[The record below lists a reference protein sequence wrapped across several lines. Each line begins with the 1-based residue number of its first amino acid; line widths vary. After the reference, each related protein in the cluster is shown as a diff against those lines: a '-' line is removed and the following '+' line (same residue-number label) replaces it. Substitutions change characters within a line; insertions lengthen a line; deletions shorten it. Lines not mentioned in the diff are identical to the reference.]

1 MKRNPGFLAILTA
14 LLLVGGLVFA
24 GGAKETSAA
33 AEGALTIGY
42 AVFNVGVDSY
52 ETYHNEHF
60 KMECDKLGVNLIQLD
75 AQGNV
80 TRQIDQVENLM
91 QKKPDVIVIWPV
103 HGKAIVPVVKK
114 AHDAGFKIVIANSP
128 IDESGF
134 DYIVAY
140 AGPDN
145 EKEGRDAAE
154 MMIDA
159 FKKRGVTGQK
169 KIVELM
175 GLPGYVT
182 AIQRS
187 EGFQEVIKQH
197 SDFTLLATE
206 PTDWNR
212 EKATRAMEDLLVRY
226 QDLQGVYVADDNL
239 GIGALNA
246 LKEAGRAKDVI
257 MTSACIFGEGYDA
270 MKEGYMHGTCY
281 QYSGLDAINTV
292 QVAVKVAKGE
302 DVPFLSMFDSPKVTP
317 ENMDKFKR
325 PEY

>member
-1 MKRNPGFLAILTA
+1 MKKELRNLFLLTV
-14 LLLVGGLVFA
+14 LLLVGVFVFA
-24 GGAKETSAA
+24 GGGTESTGEKPI
-33 AEGALTIGY
+33 TIGY

-52 ETYHNEHF
+52 ETYHNENF
-60 KMECDKLGVNLIQLD
+60 EAECERLGVDLIQLD
-75 AQGNV
+75 AQGDIA
-80 TRQIDQVENLM
+80 RQINQVENLM

-128 IDESGF
+128 IDESGY
-134 DYIVAY
+134 DYVTAY

-145 EKEGRDAAE
+145 TKEGRDAAE
-154 MMIDA
+154 MMIEA
-159 FKKRGVTGQK
+159 FKKRGIGGQK
-169 KIVELM
+169 KVVELM

-182 AIQRS
+182 AMERS
-187 EGFQEVIKQH
+187 QGFQEVLAQH
-197 SDFTLLATE
+197 ADFTLLATE

-212 EKATRAMEDLLVRY
+212 EKATRAMEDLLVKY
-226 QDLQGVYVADDNL
+226 KDLQGVYVADDNL

-257 MTSACIFGEGYDA
+257 MTSACVFGEGYDA
-270 MKEGYMHGTCY
+270 MEEGYIQGTCY

-302 DVPFLSMFDSPKVTP
+302 KVEFFSMFDSPKVTP
-317 ENMDKFKR
+317 DNMDKFKR

>member
-1 MKRNPGFLAILTA
+1 MKKGLKRLFLLSV
-14 LLLVGGLVFA
+14 LLLVGVFTFA
-24 GGAKETSAA
+24 GGGGETADD
-33 AEGALTIGY
+33 EGITIGY

-52 ETYHNEHF
+52 ETYHNENF
-60 KMECDKLGVNLIQLD
+60 KAECERQGVDLIQLD
-75 AQGNV
+75 AQGDIA
-80 TRQIDQVENLM
+80 RQINQVENLM
-91 QKKPDVIVIWPV
+91 QKNPDVLVIWPV

-114 AHDAGFKIVIANSP
+114 AHDEGFKIVIANSP

-134 DYIVAY
+134 DYVTAY

-145 EKEGRDAAE
+145 TQEGRDAAE
-154 MMIDA
+154 MMIEA
-159 FKKRGVTGQK
+159 FEKRGVSGQK
-169 KIVELM
+169 KVVELM

-187 EGFQEVIKQH
+187 DGFQEVIAQH
-197 SDFTLLATE
+197 PDFTLLATE

-212 EKATRAMEDLLVRY
+212 EKATRAMEDLLVKY
-226 QDLQGVYVADDNL
+226 KDLQGVYVADDNL

-246 LKEAGRAKDVI
+246 LKEAGRAGEVI

-270 MKEGYMHGTCY
+270 MEEGYIHGTCY

-292 QVAVKVAKGE
+292 KVAVQVAKGE
-302 DVPFLSMFDSPKVTP
+302 EVEFFSMFESPKVTP
-317 ENMDKFKR
+317 DNMEDFKR

>member
-1 MKRNPGFLAILTA
+1 MSKTLRTLGILSV
-14 LLLVGGLVFA
+14 LLLLGAFAFAAGSEEVGGDDDVV
-24 GGAKETSAA
+24 
-33 AEGALTIGY
+33 TIGY

-52 ETYHNEHF
+52 ETYHNENF
-60 KMECDKLGVNLIQLD
+60 QAECERLGAELIQLD
-75 AQGNV
+75 AQGDI

-91 QKKPDVIVIWPV
+91 QRNPDVLVIWPV
-103 HGKAIVPVVKK
+103 NGEAIVPVVKK
-114 AHDAGFKIVIANSP
+114 AHDAGFPIVIANSP

-134 DYIVAY
+134 DYITAY

-145 EKEGRDAAE
+145 TQEGRDAAT
-154 MMIDA
+154 MMIEE
-159 FKKRGVTGQK
+159 FERRGVTGEK
-169 KIVELM
+169 RVVELM

-187 EGFQEVIKQH
+187 DGFQEVIAGRD
-197 SDFTLLATE
+197 DFTLLATE

-212 EKATRAMEDLLVRY
+212 EKATRAMEDLLVRFD
-226 QDLQGVYVADDNL
+226 DLQGVYVADDNL

-246 LKEAGRAKDVI
+246 LKEAGRAGEVV

-270 MKEGYMHGTCY
+270 MEDGYLHGTCY

-292 QVAVKVAKGE
+292 QVAVKVANGE
-302 DVPFLSMFDSPKVTP
+302 DVPFMSSFESPMVTP
-317 ENMDKFKR
+317 ENMDEFKR

>member
-1 MKRNPGFLAILTA
+1 MSKTLRTMGILAV
-14 LLLVGGLVFA
+14 LLLVGAFA
-24 GGAKETSAA
+24 FAKGGDE
-33 AEGALTIGY
+33 AEADDGTITIGY

-52 ETYHNEHF
+52 ETYHNENF
-60 KMECDKLGVNLIQLD
+60 KAECERQGVNLIQLD
-75 AQGNV
+75 AQGDI

-91 QKKPDVIVIWPV
+91 QRNPDVIVIWPV
-103 HGKAIVPVVKK
+103 NGEAIVPVVKK
-114 AHDAGFKIVIANSP
+114 AHDEGFPIVIANSP

-134 DYIVAY
+134 DYITAY

-145 EKEGRDAAE
+145 TQEGRDAAT
-154 MMIDA
+154 MMIEA
-159 FKKRGVTGQK
+159 FEKRGITGEK

-187 EGFQEVIKQH
+187 EGFQEEIAKH
-197 SDFTLLATE
+197 PDYNLLANE

-226 QDLQGVYVADDNL
+226 EDLQGVYVADDNL

-246 LKEAGRAKDVI
+246 LKEAGRAGDVI

-270 MKEGYMHGTCY
+270 MAEGYIQGTCY

-292 QVAVKVAKGE
+292 QVAVKVANGE
-302 DVPFLSMFDSPKVTP
+302 DVPFMSMFESPMVTP
-317 ENMDKFKR
+317 DNMDQFNR